1 MILVTGANGHL
12 GTQTIDFL
20 LKKNPNAEIA
30 GLVRSEEKGAGLK
43 EKGVEL
49 RIGDYTD
56 YASIEKAIQG
66 IDTLLLISSST
77 LQGRTE
83 QHKNVIETAKK
94 AGVKQIFYTSL
105 LQADKGLSPLSADH
119 TETEKMIKD
128 SGIPYTIYRNTF
140 YMEFLPLFLGDALET
155 DQWSFP
161 SSGKAIN
168 LALRSEMAEALANT
182 LIQPESHKN
191 KVYEITSRK
200 AYTLEEIANMLI
212 AAAGKEITYTDV
224 PVAEFEQTLKKTG
237 LPKEQI
243 DMSVMT
249 AITFTNGAL
258 DFTHNDLEKLL
269 ERTPI
274 DLKVF
279 IPQFIKELINK

>member
-1 MILVTGANGHL
+1 MCIR
-12 GTQTIDFL
+12 D
-20 LKKNPNAEIA
+20 
-30 GLVRSEEKGAGLK
+30 S
-43 EKGVEL
+43 
-49 RIGDYTD
+49 D

-66 IDTLLLISSST
+66 IETLLLISSST

-105 LQADKGLSPLSADH
+105 VQADKGLSPLSADH
-119 TETEKMIKD
+119 TETEKLIKD
-128 SGIPYTIYRNTF
+128 SGIPYTIFRNTF

-155 DQWSFP
+155 GQWSFP

-182 LIQPESHKN
+182 LILPESHKN

-212 AAAGKEITYTDV
+212 DAAGKEITYTDV

-249 AITFTNGAL
+249 ATTFANGAL
-258 DFTHNDLEKLL
+258 NFTHNDLEKLL
-269 ERTPI
+269 ERKPI

-279 IPQFIKELINK
+279 IPQFIKS